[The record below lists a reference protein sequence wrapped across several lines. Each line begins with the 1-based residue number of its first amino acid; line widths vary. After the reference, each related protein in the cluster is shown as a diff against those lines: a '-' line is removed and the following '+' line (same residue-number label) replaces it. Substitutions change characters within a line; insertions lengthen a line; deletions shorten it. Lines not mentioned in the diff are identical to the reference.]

1 VSSLQDDSK
10 TIQVGIEAIQQG
22 QYRQN
27 QDHGLQK
34 HYEIMEWLSPDSFAA
49 QQSDLIT
56 RKQADTGQ
64 WFLDSPEFTE
74 WVNGTSQTLFCPGIP
89 GAGKTMMAAIT
100 IHYLQNAIQT
110 TEIGVAY
117 LYCNYKRQAEQ
128 TAPHLLAAI
137 IKQLVQD
144 CPSIA
149 QSLSDLYEH
158 HRVKKTRPTLEGL
171 SSVLQSVL
179 TNYSKVYVVVDALDE
194 CLEQNGTRSQLLE
207 ICRDLQQQTGLRL
220 MATSRHIPD
229 IVEEFK
235 DTPLVEVRASNS
247 DLKRFVTGN
256 VNRFAKFVR
265 LSSDLQELV
274 QNKIVEAAD
283 GM

>member
-10 TIQVGIEAIQQG
+10 TIQLGIEAIQQG
-22 QYRQN
+22 QDRQN
-27 QDHGLQK
+27 QVHDLQK
-34 HYEIMEWLSPDSFAA
+34 HYEIMEWLSSDNFTA

-64 WFLDSPEFTE
+64 WFLDSREFTE

-89 GAGKTMMAAIT
+89 GAGKTMMAAIAVD
-100 IHYLQNAIQT
+100 HLQNAIQT
-110 TEIGVAY
+110 TDIGIAY
-117 LYCNYKRQAEQ
+117 LYCNYKRQADQ
-128 TAPHLLAAI
+128 TAPNLLAAI

-144 CPSIA
+144 RPSIA
-149 QSLSDLYEH
+149 QSLLSMYER
-158 HRVKKTRPTLEGL
+158 HRVRGTRPPFEEL

-179 TNYSKVYVVVDALDE
+179 ANYSKVYVVLDALDE
-194 CLEQNGTRSQLLE
+194 CPEQNGTRSQLLG

-229 IVEEFK
+229 IVDEFK
-235 DTPLVEVRASNS
+235 DTPLVEVRASDS

-256 VNRFAKFVR
+256 VNRFAKFIR
-265 LSSDLQELV
+265 LSSDLQERV
-274 QNKIVEAAD
+274 QTKIVETAD